1 MKLPLFRKHQSPNS
15 IDPVC
20 DMEVATKNPA
30 GGSWKYRGI
39 TYMFCAPGCKIAFQ
53 KEPDSY
59 ISGDKKIEM

>member
-1 MKLPLFRKHQSPNS
+1 
-15 IDPVC
+15 
-20 DMEVATKNPA
+20 MEVTTKNPA
-30 GGSWKYRGI
+30 GGSWKYKGT